1 MMNARREDLELI
13 VVDDGSTDERTREA
27 MNEVEA
33 RGVKAIRQKNKGL
46 AGARNA
52 GISASH
58 GEYIF
63 PLDADDRL
71 RDGICG
77 GSNGALELASGRVRW
92 IAGSRR

>member
-1 MMNARREDLELI
+1 

-33 RGVKAIRQKNKGL
+33 RGVKAIRQKNKGW
-46 AGARNA
+46 RERECRDQRFD
-52 GISASH
+52 